1 MSQPSRAL
9 IHLNYMFKSSSGFL
23 QNNIM
28 RLLLQLLIRSVN
40 MFVPAVIDSHL
51 EPPVVGG
58 GTAGGVFEPCQVV
71 RCVGRKWMKHE
82 SSCVDFESAVI
93 NR

>member
-23 QNNIM
+23 QNDIM

-40 MFVPAVIDSHL
+40 MFVPAVIDSH
-51 EPPVVGG
+51 PVVVR